1 MLRFH
6 DGLVWTEGLTGE
18 KGRVVWTIP
27 KSYVKR
33 ATMHENAAAG
43 QLLKRKLT
51 TLVSCERLRSKTVC

>member
-1 MLRFH
+1 M
-6 DGLVWTEGLTGE
+6 DGRPNWRKRPRSVDDL
-18 KGRVVWTIP
+18 

-43 QLLKRKLT
+43 QLLKQKLT